1 MVGEAEIP
9 IRTLMV
15 RRSGTTKQST
25 EQLATKRKTDQAANQ
40 SSKHQR
46 ARHTAANIALAPKA
60 KQTESFKNSASLETV
75 RSGYLF
81 KVDELERALR
91 ETSYPEELR
100 NLEGLEHR
108 PVYRTIKRLFDIV
121 FSLVIF
127 AAFWWLYLILAIVVK
142 IDDPKGSPIFVQ
154 ERIGK
159 NGKPFKMYKFR
170 TMCVDAEERLA
181 EITHLNEKSGPV
193 FKIKNDPR
201 VLRSGRILRKLSLD
215 ELPQFWNVLK
225 GDISVVGPRP
235 ALPNE
240 VATYND
246 YQRQRLLIKPGI
258 TCYWQTRIN
267 RDSISFD
274 DWVDLDLLYIKQ
286 CGVWADTKLIVQTV
300 GVVLTAQGN

>member
-1 MVGEAEIP
+1 M
-9 IRTLMV
+9 
-15 RRSGTTKQST
+15 STKIEKSLDT
-25 EQLATKRKTDQAANQ
+25 SQ
-40 SSKHQR
+40 SSNRKRAKH
-46 ARHTAANIALAPKA
+46 AATHNTAPSRNE
-60 KQTESFKNSASLETV
+60 QTESFMNSASLETI

-91 ETSYPEELR
+91 EASYPEELK
-100 NLEGLEHR
+100 NLQGLEER
-108 PVYRTIKRLFDIV
+108 PVYRVLKRAFDIT
-121 FSLVIF
+121 FSLFVL

-142 IDDPKGSPIFVQ
+142 ADDPKGSPIFVQ

-170 TMCVDAEERLA
+170 TMCVDAEDRLSEVA
-181 EITHLNEKSGPV
+181 HLNEKSGPV
-193 FKIKNDPR
+193 FKIKEDPR
-201 VLRSGRILRKLSLD
+201 ILRSGKILRKLSLD

-235 ALPNE
+235 ALPKE

-246 YQRQRLLIKPGI
+246 YQKQRLLIKPGI
-258 TCYWQTRIN
+258 TCYWQTRTN

-286 CGVWADTKLIVQTV
+286 CGVWADAKLIIQTI

>member
-1 MVGEAEIP
+1 MQSKELTYQNQAIALDSSCKARAPHTTKASSSEPAEI
-9 IRTLMV
+9 
-15 RRSGTTKQST
+15 
-25 EQLATKRKTDQAANQ
+25 
-40 SSKHQR
+40 
-46 ARHTAANIALAPKA
+46 
-60 KQTESFKNSASLETV
+60 TESFETV

-91 ETSYPEELR
+91 EASYPEEFK
-100 NLEGLEHR
+100 NLQGIDDR
-108 PVYRTIKRLFDIV
+108 KAYRVLKRTFDIA
-121 FSLVIF
+121 FSILIF
-127 AAFWWLYLILAIVVK
+127 VLFWWLYLLLAIIIK
-142 IDDPKGSPIFVQ
+142 IDDSKGSPIFIQ

-170 TMCVDAEERLA
+170 TMCTDAEDRLEELA
-181 EITHLNEKSGPV
+181 HLNEKTGPV
-193 FKIKNDPR
+193 FKIKDDPR
-201 VLRSGRILRKLSLD
+201 ILRTGKVIRKLSLD

-235 ALPNE
+235 ALPKE

-246 YQRQRLLIKPGI
+246 YQKQRLLIKPGI
-258 TCYWQTRIN
+258 TCYWQNRTN

-286 CGVWADTKLIVQTV
+286 CGVWADTKLIIQTV

>member
-1 MVGEAEIP
+1 MQSKELTYQNQAIALDSSCKARDPHTTKASSSEPAEI
-9 IRTLMV
+9 
-15 RRSGTTKQST
+15 
-25 EQLATKRKTDQAANQ
+25 
-40 SSKHQR
+40 
-46 ARHTAANIALAPKA
+46 
-60 KQTESFKNSASLETV
+60 TESFETV

-91 ETSYPEELR
+91 EASYPEEFK
-100 NLEGLEHR
+100 NLQGIDDR
-108 PVYRTIKRLFDIV
+108 KAYRVLKRTFDIA
-121 FSLVIF
+121 FSILIF
-127 AAFWWLYLILAIVVK
+127 VLFWWLYLLLAIIIK
-142 IDDPKGSPIFVQ
+142 IDDSKGSPIFIQ

-170 TMCVDAEERLA
+170 TMCTDAEDRLEELA
-181 EITHLNEKSGPV
+181 HLNEKTGPV
-193 FKIKNDPR
+193 FKIKDDP
-201 VLRSGRILRKLSLD
+201 RILRTGKVIQKLSLD

-235 ALPNE
+235 ALPKE

-246 YQRQRLLIKPGI
+246 YQKQRLLIKPGI
-258 TCYWQTRIN
+258 TCYWQTRTN

-286 CGVWADTKLIVQTV
+286 CGVWADTKLIIQTV

>member
-1 MVGEAEIP
+1 MAIRSRRNRSAHQPRKHHGAKHASTHNAE
-9 IRTLMV
+9 
-15 RRSGTTKQST
+15 S
-25 EQLATKRKTDQAANQ
+25 DAA
-40 SSKHQR
+40 SFE
-46 ARHTAANIALAPKA
+46 T
-60 KQTESFKNSASLETV
+60 KQTESFRNFESLETV

-91 ETSYPEELR
+91 EASYPEELR
-100 NLEGLEHR
+100 NLRGLENR
-108 PVYRTIKRLFDIV
+108 PVYRALKRLFDIV
-121 FSLVIF
+121 FSIIVF

-142 IDDPKGSPIFVQ
+142 VDDPKGSPIFVQ

-170 TMCVDAEERLA
+170 TMCVDAEDRLE

-193 FKIKNDPR
+193 FKIKDDPR
-201 VLRSGRILRKLSLD
+201 ILRSGKILRKLSLD
-215 ELPQFWNVLK
+215 ELPQFLNVLK

-235 ALPNE
+235 ALPKE

-246 YQRQRLLIKPGI
+246 YQKQRLLIKPGI

-274 DWVDLDLLYIKQ
+274 DWIDLDLLYIKQ
-286 CGVWADTKLIVQTV
+286 CGIRADAKLIIQTV